1 MKIYFDNVG
10 LFTKPFIKRVLERAL
25 KHLNQPSELLEMS
38 LSIVSPEQIQELNKS
53 FREVDK
59 VTDVLSFPTCDN
71 PTRGAITVVCEDVNP
86 ETDLVNIG
94 DIVICLERAKEQAK
108 EYGHSLKRELAFL
121 SLHGLLHLLG
131 YDHIE
136 EDDEKQMIALQK
148 EILDQAGITR

>member
-25 KHLNQPSELLEMS
+25 KRLNQPSELLEMS
-38 LSIVSPEQIQELNKS
+38 LSIVSPAQIQELNKS

-136 EDDEKQMIALQK
+136 PDDEKQMIALQK

>member
-25 KHLNQPSELLEMS
+25 NHLNQPSELLEMS

-131 YDHIE
+131 YDHVE
-136 EDDEKQMIALQK
+136 EEDEKQMIALQK

>member
-53 FREVDK
+53 VREVDK

-148 EILDQAGITR
+148 ELLDQAGITR